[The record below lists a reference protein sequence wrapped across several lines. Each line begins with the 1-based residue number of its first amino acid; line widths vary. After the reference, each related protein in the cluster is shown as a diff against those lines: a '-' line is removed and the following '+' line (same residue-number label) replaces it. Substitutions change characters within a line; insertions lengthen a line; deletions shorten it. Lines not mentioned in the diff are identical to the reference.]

1 VGARHPHAD
10 AHSYLYAYAKRDT
23 HGAENAHGHRYT
35 RTRRPTLLPA
45 TTHEGLVHVGA
56 RHTCAHNHGHTP
68 WLCHPLVA
76 SDELMG

>member
-1 VGARHPHAD
+1 
-10 AHSYLYAYAKRDT
+10 
-23 HGAENAHGHRYT
+23 
-35 RTRRPTLLPA
+35 
-45 TTHEGLVHVGA
+45 VGA